1 VSLEFDTVGTFG
13 DCRTFIRAREILAHT
28 EYFHAH
34 FKLASS
40 HEAISADSETIGTC
54 VWLNHGARWLCWLW
68 RFAGS
73 LLGIET
79 ESFALLLEVTLNDAG
94 FAHFLAVLTVLH
106 FLMALAIRFDGT
118 RVLLKIVLEKF
129 ASVRVAAAFDT
140 VFPEFDAVCA
150 IGRHQF
156 DASNLTLVLL
166 D

>member
-54 VWLNHGARWLCWLW
+54 VWFNHGARWLCWLW
-68 RFAGS
+68 WFAGS

-79 ESFALLLEVTLNDAG
+79 EFFALLLECTLNDAG

-106 FLMALAIRFDGT
+106 SLMALAIGFDGT
-118 RVLLKIVLEKF
+118 RLLLKIELEDF
-129 ASVRVAAAFDT
+129 ALVDVAAAPDT
-140 VFPEFDAVCA
+140 VTSESHAACTV
-150 IGRHQF
+150 GWNHF
-156 DASNLTLVLL
+156 DASN
-166 D
+166 